1 MSTSRFSLKK
11 STIVRL
17 FTEGTAVF
25 LVSACSTL
33 PQTTSLAEACPP
45 ARTLVCDTFGPE
57 SRCRC
62 SDRGRVDRQLDRVGM
77 PALGLNA
84 W

>member
-1 MSTSRFSLKK
+1 MPTADFSPQNR
-11 STIVRL
+11 TIVRTL
-17 FTEGTAVF
+17 IAGTLAI

-33 PQTTSLAEACPP
+33 PQPTSLAEMCP
-45 ARTLVCDTFGPE
+45 ATRTLVCDTFGPE
-57 SRCRC
+57 SHCRC
-62 SDRGRVDRQLDRVGM
+62 SDRGRLDRQLDRVGM

>member
-1 MSTSRFSLKK
+1 MPTARFSLET
-11 STIVRL
+11 STIVRPFL
-17 FTEGTAVF
+17 VGAMAV

-33 PQTTSLAEACPP
+33 PQPTSLAAYCPP
-45 ARTLVCDTFGPE
+45 TRTLVCETFGPE

-62 SDRGRVDRQLDRVGM
+62 SDRGRVDRQLDRMAM